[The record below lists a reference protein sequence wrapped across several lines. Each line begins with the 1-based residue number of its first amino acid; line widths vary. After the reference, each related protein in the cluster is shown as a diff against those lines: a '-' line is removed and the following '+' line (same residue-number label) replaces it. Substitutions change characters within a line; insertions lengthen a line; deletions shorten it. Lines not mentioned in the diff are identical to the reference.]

1 MKEERMPLN
10 GVDPK
15 QLYEDVK
22 QHLTSEGLKIL
33 LDEGREGFY
42 EIKAHKGSTLSVA
55 VGAIR
60 DVDVMITGNSTVC
73 DVTLRTG
80 AWGRDVAVPAVEGF
94 IIFGVIGG
102 AVAGGASY
110 YMAHEF
116 EKKFWDWLRADAHRL
131 SQGTATAG
139 TPFTPPMLPHDQRAY
154 ANLNPAVSSAPS
166 QYCSRCGSKLVE
178 GASFCASCG
187 AKVS

>member
-10 GVDPK
+10 GVDPR
-15 QLYEDVK
+15 QLYEDIK

-33 LDEGREGFY
+33 LDEGRDGFY
-42 EIKAHKGSTLSVA
+42 EIKAHKGSMLSVM

-60 DVDVMITGNSTVC
+60 DVDVMITGNREVC
-73 DVTLRTG
+73 EVTLRTG

-94 IIFGVIGG
+94 IILGVIGG
-102 AVAGGASY
+102 AVGGGAGY

-116 EKKFWDWLRADAHRL
+116 EKKFWTWLREDAHRL
-131 SQGTATAG
+131 SQGTATIG
-139 TPFTPPMLPHDQRAY
+139 TPFTPSMLPHDQRAY
-154 ANLNPAVSSAPS
+154 ANLGSAAAPPQS

-178 GASFCASCG
+178 GASFCQSCG
-187 AKVS
+187 ARIS